1 MANVVDAGVVRK
13 ETFVEELR
21 QFYES
26 RGQHFKPP
34 IFNRQE
40 MDLRKL
46 WHAVQERGGSA
57 KVCQAK
63 LWAAVGRK
71 FNPPRSMT
79 NLSYHVKRIYARCLL
94 PYERSV
100 CPDLAMSDELDQ
112 PGPFTNKRCVDEHIF
127 YGPALVT
134 RNKRQRSNGKGSK
147 REDEGVDIDAL
158 GGQTGS
164 GRDLEEV
171 NRVGETLCPADE
183 ASMDTKQ
190 DSPMQN
196 VDTVET
202 EQAAAMLWGLR
213 RSDIKEL
220 KGPIK
225 LESQL
230 GSAGRSGTDPDRSEG
245 NCLAVSVSA
254 DEIHG
259 GHVDSFGLEDWYQR
273 RMAEMQRGHEEE
285 VNSLKRDLDNM
296 RQRMERF
303 EAALT
308 KKEAAYQEC
317 RWCFEGLLKAIRP
330 QGSEDGDDVLFA
342 KLTELHAELP
352 SAKPST

>member
-1 MANVVDAGVVRK
+1 MANAVDPGVPRK
-13 ETFVEELR
+13 ENFVEELR

-63 LWAAVGRK
+63 HWASVGRK

-94 PYERSV
+94 PYERSI

-134 RNKRQRSNGKGSK
+134 RNKRQRSNGKGGK
-147 REDEGVDIDAL
+147 RDQDDGGEIDAA
-158 GGQTGS
+158 GGLLPE
-164 GRDLEEV
+164 GREFDEMHRGLE
-171 NRVGETLCPADE
+171 GMCPADE
-183 ASMDTKQ
+183 ASMDTKR
-190 DSPMQN
+190 DSPIQN
-196 VDTVET
+196 VETVET

-230 GSAGRSGTDPDRSEG
+230 ASAGRSGTDPERSEG

-254 DEIHG
+254 DEMQG
-259 GHVDSFGLEDWYQR
+259 GQVDSFGLEDWYQR
-273 RMAEMQRGHEEE
+273 KMAEMQRGHEEE
-285 VNSLKRDLDNM
+285 VKSLKRDLDNM
-296 RQRMERF
+296 RRRMERF
-303 EAALT
+303 EATLT
-308 KKEAAYQEC
+308 QKEAAYQEC

-342 KLTELHAELP
+342 RLTEMRAELGSKPP
-352 SAKPST
+352 S